1 MDRLRHDVAWA
12 TARCILEVVNL
23 RNEEK
28 REAFGMIYQRVKDGL
43 LAYDRETNALLHR
56 LKPLGIRAERR
67 ESK

>member
-23 RNEEK
+23 RDEEK

-43 LAYDRETNALLHR
+43 LAYDRETKALLHR
-56 LKPLGIRAERR
+56 LKPLGIREERR